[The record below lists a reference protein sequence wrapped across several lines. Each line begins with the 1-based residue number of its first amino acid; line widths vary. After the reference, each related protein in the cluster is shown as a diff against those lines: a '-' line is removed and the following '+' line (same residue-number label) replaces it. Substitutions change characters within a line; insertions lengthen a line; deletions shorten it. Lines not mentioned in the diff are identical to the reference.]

1 AVDSTAL
8 EPDEPNSNKN
18 ADEKRNPGEV
28 TELRNEAAA
37 KTSKALSSRKRPLE
51 KMISPGRRAVNKN
64 ERKSPNFGFEK
75 LRASESVKVERISSR
90 FYEESSTGISEIESP
105 RKRSFKEVRDPGSKT
120 INSKKRK
127 DCDRAIETSTVS
139 VPSKAKII
147 STQLQNEFG
156 KCASKMELSR
166 KRHFEERKG
175 NLEETS
181 DKSPSQTVNS
191 EQGKI
196 SSLAF
201 EDSSSSVHVKSKC
214 ISTILDD
221 KSDIYIS
228 GIESL
233 RKRPLEGMS
242 NPGTEGENP
251 PKKHCDRSF
260 KISNALL
267 PEKPESKS
275 TLLIDDLGTFTSK
288 IKASR
293 KMHFEEKKN
302 SIEERSD
309 QGLSKVV
316 NPEQIKTHDLIS
328 ENSDSSVPVKAEFT
342 SVQLHGKLGT
352 WSPKIEPSKRRYY
365 ERTNDQGLSKTV
377 NPKPRQIDDLGFD
390 NLSTSLPLKHHCISS
405 KLQEQSDSYNFKIG
419 PSRKMYLEEVSDK
432 GSSEAEDP
440 EQIKTHDLISEN
452 SDSSVPVKTK
462 CISVRSHDESGS
474 ESEAS
479 RKRNFEEISDPG
491 PEAVNKKKRKTWDVS
506 FENLSTSM
514 PVKAELV
521 SRLLQDTWD
530 YTLDNYYET
539 DCVSNG
545 KLNIKKSKEADE
557 LILEP
562 YLNLAK
568 HILLSKSGTEEDLWW
583 AENWLKLFG
592 KSETTKDL
600 KRALNLKQIAIAKIK
615 HLFQNDIKLDS
626 VNASNKALLDNAIK
640 TKNLILIKYLS
651 KNGAKLDTED
661 GNNETPLIRAIK
673 AKELDLVQCLL
684 ESGAN
689 PNRGLCLHHAVLTGS
704 SEVCSLLLYAGADY
718 NHMNEFQ
725 ETALDLAVKTK
736 NLTLV
741 KLLMPL
747 GGIDEVELHQRLHYI
762 AGMESNYISEL
773 LAIAVEVDC
782 RIFIKVL
789 VSNGANF
796 GQCLH
801 IAVENGNK
809 YTCEEL
815 IKNGADINARNEK
828 NETPL
833 DLALKTGKFDIVKSF
848 WKLRRTQI
856 LVQLLHSVFLP
867 IGGNNDYSEDLL
879 VCAVEANNSLAFNL
893 LLSNRASPKKLAN
906 KVKGILDQR
915 QNTYVVNHSNS
926 PPVFLSN
933 FENLLK
939 KLIEF
944 SYFKYHPIKSKEI
957 LVLSLSIC
965 SMCLPDDPLVQFKT
979 LKDECRKIIR
989 ETTNFSRMASNQ
1001 TPKVE
1006 AISEMP
1012 QPANKDELTIFLGKA
1027 NSLLKYIPLLSCLNF
1042 PLRELGKQN
1051 VFEWTNQ
1058 PTAAVDKTKILIFS
1072 ILTTFDTNAKSL
1084 ELKTDASKHSLG
1096 AELSI
1101 GGKVVAFRSGA
1112 VTLTEQN
1119 YFQIEKEL
1127 YAILYGCRKFHQ
1139 FVYGRRM

>member
-1 AVDSTAL
+1 MFWNKHPESSFALSRFGTIITRSKDSSIISSIIHMTNVANMNFDDL
-8 EPDEPNSNKN
+8 MDWIFDKTMGDEFRKIFKPDEELDYRFSYVHYISALRLALKSPYSATESPMLHIWIHMTCALLGSTRSICARIPEEVGLPKIRIFATLVAFSRRETVLKPKNKGQNTADSASGIEETSGEYWYMKFISNGSKLTTEQTDFYNERAEAMKTGVRERTIGDFKTLKLLYSSFPNIKNRTRHSGIDSLPKRHDNKLISFRILIPHMSFN
-18 ADEKRNPGEV
+18 AQSSYFKIPGEV
-28 TELRNEAAA
+28 TQLRNEAAA
-37 KTSKALSSRKRPLE
+37 KTSKALSSRKGPVE
-51 KMISPGRRAVNKN
+51 KMINPGRRALNKN

-75 LRASESVKVERISSR
+75 LRASESVKAERISSR
-90 FYEESSTGISEIESP
+90 FYEESSTGISEMESP

-120 INSKKRK
+120 KNSKKRK
-127 DCDRAIETSTVS
+127 NCDRAIETSTVS

-191 EQGKI
+191 EQSKI

-214 ISTILDD
+214 ISTRLDD

-228 GIESL
+228 GNESL

-267 PEKPESKS
+267 PVKPESKS

-328 ENSDSSVPVKAEFT
+328 ENSDSSVPVK
-342 SVQLHGKLGT
+342 
-352 WSPKIEPSKRRYY
+352 
-365 ERTNDQGLSKTV
+365 
-377 NPKPRQIDDLGFD
+377 
-390 NLSTSLPLKHHCISS
+390 
-405 KLQEQSDSYNFKIG
+405 
-419 PSRKMYLEEVSDK
+419 
-432 GSSEAEDP
+432 
-440 EQIKTHDLISEN
+440 
-452 SDSSVPVKTK
+452 TK
-462 CISVRSHDESGS
+462 CISVRSYDKSGS
-474 ESEAS
+474 ESEAL
-479 RKRNFEEISDPG
+479 RKRNFEKISDPG

-539 DCVSNG
+539 HCVSNG
-545 KLNIKKSKEADE
+545 KLRLKKSKEADE

-600 KRALNLKQIAIAKIK
+600 KRALKLKQIAIAKVK

-626 VNASNKALLDNAIK
+626 VNA
-640 TKNLILIKYLS
+640 
-651 KNGAKLDTED
+651 
-661 GNNETPLIRAIK
+661 R
-673 AKELDLVQCLL
+673 
-684 ESGAN
+684 
-689 PNRGLCLHHAVLTGS
+689 
-704 SEVCSLLLYAGADY
+704 ADY

-725 ETALDLAVKTK
+725 ETALDLAVTTK

-773 LAIAVEVDC
+773 LAIAVEVN
-782 RIFIKVL
+782 RRKFIKVL

-801 IAVENGNK
+801 IAVENENK

-833 DLALKTGKFDIVKSF
+833 DLALKTGKFDIVK
-848 WKLRRTQI
+848 
-856 LVQLLHSVFLP
+856 VF
-867 IGGNNDYSEDLL
+867 G
-879 VCAVEANNSLAFNL
+879 
-893 LLSNRASPKKLAN
+893 
-906 KVKGILDQR
+906 
-915 QNTYVVNHSNS
+915 T
-926 PPVFLSN
+926 
-933 FENLLK
+933 
-939 KLIEF
+939 
-944 SYFKYHPIKSKEI
+944 
-957 LVLSLSIC
+957 
-965 SMCLPDDPLVQFKT
+965 
-979 LKDECRKIIR
+979 
-989 ETTNFSRMASNQ
+989 
-1001 TPKVE
+1001 
-1006 AISEMP
+1006 
-1012 QPANKDELTIFLGKA
+1012 
-1027 NSLLKYIPLLSCLNF
+1027 
-1042 PLRELGKQN
+1042 
-1051 VFEWTNQ
+1051 
-1058 PTAAVDKTKILIFS
+1058 
-1072 ILTTFDTNAKSL
+1072 
-1084 ELKTDASKHSLG
+1084 
-1096 AELSI
+1096 
-1101 GGKVVAFRSGA
+1101 
-1112 VTLTEQN
+1112 
-1119 YFQIEKEL
+1119 
-1127 YAILYGCRKFHQ
+1127 
-1139 FVYGRRM
+1139 